1 MDNVEVEDKIKATV
15 ALNAD
20 VYESSSNNPSSAVGN
35 EPCLSSFNSTCDNVT
50 FTFPALQDVH
60 KAQGNDGVGDKIKA
74 IAALNA
80 DVHESSSNKP
90 PDGNFS
96 NNVKDVMIHTEVSSS
111 N

>member
-1 MDNVEVEDKIKATV
+1 
-15 ALNAD
+15 
-20 VYESSSNNPSSAVGN
+20 
-35 EPCLSSFNSTCDNVT
+35 
-50 FTFPALQDVH
+50 LQDVH